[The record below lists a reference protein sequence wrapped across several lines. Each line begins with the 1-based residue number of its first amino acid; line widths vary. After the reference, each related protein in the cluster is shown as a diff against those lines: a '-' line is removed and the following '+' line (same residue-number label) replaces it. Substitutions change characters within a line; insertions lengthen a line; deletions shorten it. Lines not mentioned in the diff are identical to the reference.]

1 MIILGIDPG
10 SRITGYGV
18 IRVEGNRYH
27 YIDSG
32 CIRTDT
38 KASMAVRL
46 YTIFQGI
53 DQLIGLYKP
62 SVFSIEEVF
71 MHKNPQSAIILGQ
84 ARGVAL
90 CCAAM
95 ANLEVHEY
103 AATRIKQTIV
113 GRGHA
118 EKTQVQAMVQ
128 HLLRLNS
135 TPQADAADA
144 LAAALTHAF
153 HRKVERIIQ

>member
-18 IRVEGNRYH
+18 IDISGRNPR

-32 CIRTDT
+32 CIRMDS
-38 KASMAVRL
+38 KMPMPERL
-46 YTIFQGI
+46 HTIFKGV
-53 DQLIGLYKP
+53 DYLIGHYKP
-62 SVFSIEEVF
+62 TIFSIEEVF
-71 MHKNPQSAIILGQ
+71 MHKNPQSALKLGQ
-84 ARGVAL
+84 ARGVAI
-90 CCAAM
+90 CAAAM
-95 ANLEVHEY
+95 AELEIHEY

-118 EKTQVQAMVQ
+118 KKEQVQHMVQ
-128 HLLRLNS
+128 SLLKLNRR
-135 TPQADAADA
+135 PQEDAADA

-153 HRKVERIIQ
+153 HRRLEGIL

>member
-18 IRVEGNRYH
+18 IDLRTGTPAYV
-27 YIDSG
+27 DSG
-32 CIRTDT
+32 CIRVKLTDPT
-38 KASMAVRL
+38 ADRL
-46 YTIFQGI
+46 HTIFKGV
-53 DQLIGLYKP
+53 DHLIGLYKP
-62 SVFSIEEVF
+62 NILSIEEVF
-71 MHKNPQSAIILGQ
+71 MHRNPQAAIKLGQ

-90 CCAAM
+90 CAAAM

-113 GRGHA
+113 GHGHA
-118 EKTQVQAMVQ
+118 QKEQVQMMVKN
-128 HLLRLNS
+128 LLKLNQS
-135 TPQADAADA
+135 PQEDAADA

-153 HRKVERIIQ
+153 HRRFKGALL

>member
-18 IRVEGNRYH
+18 IDISGRNPR

-32 CIRTDT
+32 CIRMDS
-38 KASMAVRL
+38 KMPMSERL
-46 YTIFQGI
+46 HTIFKGV
-53 DQLIGLYKP
+53 DYLIGHYNP
-62 SVFSIEEVF
+62 TIFSIEEVF
-71 MHKNPQSAIILGQ
+71 MHKNPQSALKLGQ
-84 ARGVAL
+84 ARGVAI
-90 CCAAM
+90 CAAAM
-95 ANLEVHEY
+95 AELEIHEY

-118 EKTQVQAMVQ
+118 KKEQVQHMVQ
-128 HLLRLNS
+128 SLLKLNRR
-135 TPQADAADA
+135 PQEDAADA

-153 HRKVERIIQ
+153 HRRLEGIL

>member
-18 IRVEGNRYH
+18 IDISGRNPR

-32 CIRTDT
+32 CIRMDS
-38 KASMAVRL
+38 KMPMSERL
-46 YTIFQGI
+46 HTIFKGV
-53 DQLIGLYKP
+53 DYLIGHYKP
-62 SVFSIEEVF
+62 TIFSIEEVF
-71 MHKNPQSAIILGQ
+71 MHKNPQSALKLGQ
-84 ARGVAL
+84 ARGVAI
-90 CCAAM
+90 CAAAM
-95 ANLEVHEY
+95 AELEIHEY

-118 EKTQVQAMVQ
+118 KKEQVQHMVQ
-128 HLLRLNS
+128 SLLKLNRR
-135 TPQADAADA
+135 PQEDAADA

-153 HRKVERIIQ
+153 HRRLEGIL